1 VLPNESPYNS
11 PDVVRALFSTIA
23 HNKIT
28 QKKQPK
34 FKKSIEEKESDNTEK
49 GLPKNA
55 GLPWTEEQ
63 KMS

>member
-11 PDVVRALFSTIA
+11 PDVIRALFSTIA

-34 FKKSIEEKESDNTEK
+34 FKKSIEEKQSDNTEK